1 MLPWISAHYG
11 DILVLL
17 VLGLIVGWIIAGMI
31 RKKKKG
37 TCCGCSG
44 CKGCAMSG
52 SCGNEKQ

>member
-1 MLPWISAHYG
+1 MLQWICAHYG

-17 VLGLIVGWIIAGMI
+17 VLGLIVGWIIAWMI

-52 SCGNEKQ
+52 SCGKEKQ